1 MAAAAMTDGR
11 LRWGI
16 LGAARIAVRRV
27 LPALQ
32 RSERAAVVAIASRD
46 RARAEDVARQFSIP
60 TIHGSYDA
68 LLADHDIDV
77 VYIPLPN
84 SLHHQ
89 WTLRSAEAGKHVLC
103 EKPLATSAEE
113 AQEMAQACRERGVL
127 LQEAFMH
134 RFHPQIEAVQTLVTG
149 GEIGPPWLVR
159 SAFTFTVTSAD
170 DIRLNPSLGGGGV
183 MDVGCYCVNISRLLL
198 GEPHAAY
205 AAAHIEGV
213 DVRLAGVLRFDGD
226 RVAEF
231 DCGLRAPFRQ
241 FCEVVGVSGS
251 IFLERPFQPEE
262 RPPTVL
268 VRRGDQ
274 ERRLEIPGANQYV
287 LMVDHLA
294 ECVHQNRTP
303 RYPAE
308 DAVANMRAIDALR
321 ESARSGRVIPI

>member
-1 MAAAAMTDGR
+1 MTDVR

-16 LGAARIAVRRV
+16 LSAARIAVRRV

-32 RSERAAVVAIASRD
+32 RSDRSTVVAIASRE

-60 TIHGSYDA
+60 KIHDSYDA
-68 LLADHDIDV
+68 LLGDHDVDA

-103 EKPLATSAEE
+103 EKPLATTARE
-113 AQEMAQACRERGVL
+113 AMEMVEACRERDVL

-134 RFHPQIEAVQTLVTG
+134 RFHPQIESVQALVAG
-149 GEIGPPWLVR
+149 GDIGPPWLVR
-159 SAFTFTVTSAD
+159 SAFTFTVSRAD
-170 DIRLNPSLGGGGV
+170 DIRLNPGLGGGGM

-198 GEPHAAY
+198 GEPHMACAT
-205 AAAHIEGV
+205 AHTEGV
-213 DVRLAGVLRFDGD
+213 DVRLAGILRFEGD

-231 DCGLRAPFRQ
+231 DCGVRAPFRQ
-241 FCEVVGVSGS
+241 FCEIVGVSGT

-268 VRRGDQ
+268 VRRGDE
-274 ERRLEIPGANQYV
+274 ERRLEIPGANQYIR
-287 LMVDHLA
+287 MVDHFA
-294 ECVHQNRTP
+294 ECVQQHRAP
-303 RYPAE
+303 RYPAA

-321 ESARSGRVIPI
+321 ESAKTGQAVEIPSQ

>member
-1 MAAAAMTDGR
+1 MTTAP

-27 LPALQ
+27 LPALA
-32 RSERAAVVAIASRD
+32 RSDRSTIVAIASRD
-46 RARAEDVARQFSIP
+46 SVRAQEVARQFSIP
-60 TIHGSYDA
+60 SIHDSYDA
-68 LLADHDIDV
+68 LLADHGIDA

-84 SLHHQ
+84 NLHHP
-89 WTLRSAEAGKHVLC
+89 WTIRSAEAGKHVLC
-103 EKPLATSAEE
+103 EKPLATSARE
-113 AQEMAQACRERGVL
+113 ALEMADACREHGVL

-134 RFHPQIEAVQTLVTG
+134 RFHPQIETVQALVAA

-159 SAFTFTVTSAD
+159 SAFTFTVSSEE
-170 DIRLNPSLGGGGV
+170 DIRLNPGLGGGGM

-198 GEPHAAY
+198 GEPSAAY
-205 AAAHIEGV
+205 AAAHFEGV

-226 RVAEF
+226 VVAQF

-241 FCEVVGVSGS
+241 FCEVVGRSGT

-262 RPPTVL
+262 RPATIFI
-268 VRRGDQ
+268 RRGDQ
-274 ERRLEIPGANQYV
+274 ERRVEIPGTNQYV
-287 LMVDHLA
+287 RMIDHFA
-294 ECVHQNRTP
+294 ECVLSNRAP

-321 ESARSGRVIPI
+321 ESARSGHAVPI

>member
-1 MAAAAMTDGR
+1 MTGGP

-32 RSERAAVVAIASRD
+32 RSDWSTVAAIASRD
-46 RARAEDVARQFSIP
+46 RSRAQAVAHQFSIP
-60 TIHGSYDA
+60 KVYDSYDE
-68 LLADHDIDV
+68 LLADPDV
-77 VYIPLPN
+77 DAVYIPLPN
-84 SLHHQ
+84 SVHHQ
-89 WTLRSAEAGKHVLC
+89 WTLRSAEAGKHILC
-103 EKPLATSAEE
+103 EKPLATTALE
-113 AQEMAQACRERGVL
+113 AMEMAAACRRQGVL

-134 RFHPQIEAVQTLVTG
+134 RFHPQTEAVQNLVAA
-149 GEIGPPWLVR
+149 GEIGPIWLVR

-170 DIRLNPSLGGGGV
+170 DFRLNAGLGGGGI

-205 AAAHIEGV
+205 AAAHMEGV
-213 DVRLAGVLRFDGD
+213 DVRLAGILRFEGD

-241 FCEVVGVSGS
+241 FCEIVGISGT

-274 ERRLEIPGANQYV
+274 ERRIEIPGANQYV
-287 LMVDHLA
+287 RMVDHFA
-294 ECVHQNRTP
+294 ECVREHRAP

-308 DAVANMRAIDALR
+308 DAIANMRAIDALR
-321 ESARSGRVIPI
+321 ESAKSGQSVLIPSE